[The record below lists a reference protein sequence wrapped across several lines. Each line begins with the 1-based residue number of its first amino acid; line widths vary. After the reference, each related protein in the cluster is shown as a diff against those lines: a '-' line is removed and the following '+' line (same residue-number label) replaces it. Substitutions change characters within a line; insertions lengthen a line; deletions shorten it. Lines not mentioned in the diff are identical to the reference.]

1 MGRDLGIFAGCVRRF
16 DIPLEDEFKMLKE
29 AGFTCYDV
37 GNLYDAHEVV
47 ELGEKVGLK
56 IASLHGPFMPK
67 GLYCND
73 VWKSGTNGDTMVKL
87 YKKAIDT
94 AADCDIPNVV
104 IHFLANYAAPDI
116 SDLGLARMDDVV
128 EYAISKGVTIAFEN
142 LVRIGAL
149 AYAADRYEKIPNV
162 RFCYDFGHAHCY
174 PGYQNAPSLQVL
186 DIMTDRVVTTHLHD
200 NNGYEGTVTVKPSK
214 DPDYHMMPF
223 DGNCDYQRAMDKL
236 DEYGYR
242 GALVLEIT
250 SWCRQDLSA
259 EEFIKTAYERVK
271 RVADLSSLTFEN

>member
-29 AGFTCYDV
+29 AGFTCYDI
-37 GNLYDAHEVV
+37 GNLYSAYDVV
-47 ELGEKVGLK
+47 ELGDKIGLK
-56 IASLHGPFMPK
+56 IESLHGPFMPA

-73 VWKSGTNGDTMVKL
+73 VWKPGINGDSMVKL
-87 YKKAIDT
+87 YKKSIDT
-94 AADCDIPNVV
+94 AADCKIPNVV

-174 PGYQNAPSLQVL
+174 PGYQNAPTTQVL
-186 DIMTDRVVTTHLHD
+186 DFMTDRVVTTHLHD
-200 NNGYEGTVTVKPSK
+200 NMGYTGTRDIKPQMRSLQTPSVKARDTDLRQPQAQVRLCSYIRPSCSLSS
-214 DPDYHMMPF
+214 DNP
-223 DGNCDYQRAMDKL
+223 L
-236 DEYGYR
+236 
-242 GALVLEIT
+242 
-250 SWCRQDLSA
+250 CRQREGGGSQALP
-259 EEFIKTAYERVK
+259 
-271 RVADLSSLTFEN
+271 

>member
-1 MGRDLGIFAGCVRRF
+1 MGRDIGIFAGGLRRLGVS
-16 DIPLEDEFKMLKE
+16 LEDEFKMLKE

-37 GNLYDAHEVV
+37 GNAYNAKDVIEI
-47 ELGEKVGLK
+47 GDKVGLK

-67 GLYCND
+67 DLYCND
-73 VWKSGTNGDTMVKL
+73 VWKPGTNGDIMVKL
-87 YKKAIDT
+87 YKKAINT
-94 AADCDIPNVV
+94 AAECNIPNVV

-116 SDLGLARMDDVV
+116 NDLGLARMDDVV
-128 EYAISKGVTIAFEN
+128 EYAISKGVILAFEN

-174 PGYQNAPSLQVL
+174 PGYQNAPTLQVL

-200 NNGYEGTVTVKPSK
+200 NMGYTGTRDVKPAK
-214 DPDYHMMPF
+214 DPDFHILPF
-223 DGNCDYQRAMDKL
+223 DGSCDYAKAMAKL

-242 GALVLEIT
+242 GALVLELG
-250 SWCRQDLSA
+250 SGVRPELSA
-259 EEFIKTAYERVK
+259 EEFVKLAYERAK
-271 RVADLSSLTFEN
+271 RVADLSTLTIED

>member
-1 MGRDLGIFAGCVRRF
+1 MGRDLGIFAGCVNRF
-16 DIPLEDEFKMLKE
+16 GISLDDEFKMLKE

-37 GNLYDAHEVV
+37 GNAYRTQDVV
-47 ELGEKVGLK
+47 EIGEKYGLK

-94 AADCDIPNVV
+94 AAECNVPNVV

-116 SDLGLARMDDVV
+116 NDAGLARMDSVV
-128 EYAISKGVTIAFEN
+128 EYAIEKGVTIAFEN

-174 PGYQNAPSLQVL
+174 PGYQNAPSMQVL

-200 NNGYEGTVTVKPSK
+200 NMGYTGTMTEKPQK
-214 DPDYHMMPF
+214 DPDFHQLPF
-223 DGNCDYQRAMDKL
+223 DGNCDYSRAMNKL

-242 GALVLEIT
+242 GALVLEVT
-250 SWCRQDLSA
+250 SWARPDLGA

-271 RVADLSSLTFEN
+271 RVADLSTLKFED